1 MRLFARFVE
10 ESDDGLFGYV
20 EFLDE
25 KTREVFPI
33 ESGGKGELGIVE
45 LDARELDDLFGDL
58 FAPVAFAALDHSHG
72 EPVKRDVEDMLSAVS
87 TEPCGESAEFIVS
100 FEKEN
105 LVSAAR
111 QDVRRRHPRQ
121 TRSNDDHVVSIGI
134 PFRLFHFA
142 HDVYALYKTRE
153 KPPDNE
159 RKSTAFRRAP
169 SAPTSTIL
177 ISNEKI

>member
-1 MRLFARFVE
+1 M
-10 ESDDGLFGYV
+10 
-20 EFLDE
+20 
-25 KTREVFPI
+25 P
-33 ESGGKGELGIVE
+33 
-45 LDARELDDLFGDL
+45 
-58 FAPVAFAALDHSHG
+58 
-72 EPVKRDVEDMLSAVS
+72 
-87 TEPCGESAEFIVS
+87 
-100 FEKEN
+100 
-105 LVSAAR
+105 AAR
-111 QDVRRRHPRQ
+111 QNVRRRHPRQ

-177 ISNEKI
+177 ISNENF